1 MKHSFTIAVL
11 VMLMLHINNNATA
24 TPIPGVEYPISAS
37 GCYITEYSSSL
48 LTSAANYSQIVKT
61 NCASFKT
68 YRVHDALNG
77 SSFYIAE
84 CATCK
89 SGFYE
94 NGYGVSTTDGMKNGR
109 AVVTGPDW
117 KTYTYSPCGSIAFQA
132 SCSALKTCS
141 VQQIAMETTTIP
153 YCNAEKTVVFGN
165 SAWRS
170 CSDCQGGNAGTQR
183 QSVYAPSGGPCSNY
197 YYTVSINTCKT
208 PCSDSNCGSQT
219 TDWKCGEYA
228 NGTASD
234 AACWRTKY
242 YCLSD
247 GYTCTSSKENKCVS
261 GYYMSGS
268 TCATCPAG
276 SDGNAAQSPDAATS
290 INDCY
295 VTSGR
300 DPSGTYLFVNG
311 ASTYMCNYSE

>member
-1 MKHSFTIAVL
+1 MKHGFTIAVL
-11 VMLMLHINNNATA
+11 AMLVLHINNNATA
-24 TPIPGVEYPISAS
+24 TPIPGVDSLTSAD
-37 GCYITEYSSSL
+37 GCYIDEYSSSL
-48 LTSAANYSQIVKT
+48 LSSAVNYSQIVKT

-77 SSFYIAE
+77 NSFYIAE

-94 NGYGVSTTDGMKNGR
+94 NGYGVSTTDGLPNGR

-117 KTYTYSPCGSIAFQA
+117 KTYTYSACGGIAFQA
-132 SCSALKTCS
+132 SCSARTTCS
-141 VQQIAMETTTIP
+141 PKQITMETTTIS

-170 CSDCQGGNAGTQR
+170 CSDCQGGNAGTQV

-197 YYTVSINTCKT
+197 YYAVSINTCRP

-276 SDGNAAQSPDAATS
+276 SDGNAAQSIDAATS

-300 DPSGTYLFVNG
+300 DHSGTYLFVNG
-311 ASTYMCNYSE
+311 ASPYMCNYTE

>member
-11 VMLMLHINNNATA
+11 VMLMLHINKNATA
-24 TPIPGVEYPISAS
+24 TPIPGVDSLTSAN
-37 GCYITEYSSSL
+37 GCYIDEYSSSL
-48 LTSAANYSQIVKT
+48 LSSAANYSQIVKT

-94 NGYGVSTTDGMKNGR
+94 NGYGVSTTDGLPNGR

-117 KTYTYSPCGSIAFQA
+117 KTYTYSPCGGIAFQA
-132 SCSALKTCS
+132 SCSARTTCS
-141 VQQIAMETTTIP
+141 VQQIAMETTTIS

-170 CSDCQGGNAGTQR
+170 CSDCQGGNAGTQG

-197 YYTVSINTCKT
+197 YYTVSINTCRP

-247 GYTCTSSKENKCVS
+247 GYTCESLKENKCVS

-276 SDGNAAQSPDAATS
+276 SDGNAAQSIDAATS

-311 ASTYMCNYSE
+311 ASPYMCNYTE

>member
-1 MKHSFTIAVL
+1 MKHGFTIAVL
-11 VMLMLHINNNATA
+11 AMLVLHINKNATA
-24 TPIPGVEYPISAS
+24 TPIPGVHNPTSAG
-37 GCYITEYSSSL
+37 GCYIAEYSSSL
-48 LTSAANYSQIVKT
+48 LSSAVNYSQIVKT

-68 YRVHDALNG
+68 YRVHDVHSGN
-77 SSFYIAE
+77 SFYIAE

-94 NGYGVSTTDGMKNGR
+94 NGYGVSTTDGLPNGR
-109 AVVTGPDW
+109 VVVTGPDW
-117 KTYTYSPCGSIAFQA
+117 KTYTYSACGGIAFQA
-132 SCSALKTCS
+132 SCSARTTCS
-141 VQQIAMETTTIP
+141 PKQITMETTTIS

-170 CSDCQGGNAGTQR
+170 CSDCQGGNAGTQG

-276 SDGNAAQSPDAATS
+276 SDGNAAQSIDAATS

>member
-24 TPIPGVEYPISAS
+24 TPIPGVDSLTSAN
-37 GCYITEYSSSL
+37 GCYIAEYSSSL
-48 LTSAANYSQIVKT
+48 LTSAVNYSQIVKT

-84 CATCK
+84 CATCR

-94 NGYGVSTTDGMKNGR
+94 NGYAVSTTDGMKNGR

-170 CSDCQGGNAGTQR
+170 CSDCQGGNAGTQG

>member
-1 MKHSFTIAVL
+1 MLKKLDWVHPRMEELGMLLSDPAVVQDQEKWRALMREHSQLEPLDQAVRRYAEL
-11 VMLMLHINNNATA
+11 EGAQKQARALLDDPDMAEMAKEELAELENRLTA
-24 TPIPGVEYPISAS
+24 TRHEIQ
-37 GCYITEYSSSL
+37 L
-48 LTSAANYSQIVKT
+48 LLLPK
-61 NCASFKT
+61 
-68 YRVHDALNG
+68 D
-77 SSFYIAE
+77 
-84 CATCK
+84 
-89 SGFYE
+89 
-94 NGYGVSTTDGMKNGR
+94 
-109 AVVTGPDW
+109 P
-117 KTYTYSPCGSIAFQA
+117 
-132 SCSALKTCS
+132 
-141 VQQIAMETTTIP
+141 
-153 YCNAEKTVVFGN
+153 NAEKTVVFGN

-170 CSDCQGGNAGTQR
+170 CSDCQGGNAGTQG

-197 YYTVSINTCKT
+197 YYTVSINTCRP

-228 NGTASD
+228 NGTTSD

-276 SDGNAAQSPDAATS
+276 SDGNAAQSIDAATS

-300 DPSGTYLFVNG
+300 DHSGTYLFVNG
-311 ASTYMCNYSE
+311 ASPYMCNYTE

>member
-77 SSFYIAE
+77 SSFYVAE

-132 SCSALKTCS
+132 SCSARTTCS
-141 VQQIAMETTTIP
+141 VQQITMDTTTIP

-165 SAWRS
+165 TAWRS
-170 CSDCQGGNAGTQR
+170 CSDCQGGSAGKQG
-183 QSVYAPSGGPCSNY
+183 QSVWAASGGPCSNS

-208 PCSDSNCGSQT
+208 PCSDSNCGNKT
-219 TDWKCGEYA
+219 TDWTCGEYA

-311 ASTYMCNYSE
+311 ASPYMCNYSE

>member
-141 VQQIAMETTTIP
+141 VQQIAMETITIP

-170 CSDCQGGNAGTQR
+170 CSDCQGGNAGTQG
-183 QSVYAPSGGPCSNY
+183 QSVHAPSGGPCSNY

-311 ASTYMCNYSE
+311 ASPYMCNYSE

>member
-1 MKHSFTIAVL
+1 MKHGFTIAVL
-11 VMLMLHINNNATA
+11 AMLVLHINNNATA
-24 TPIPGVEYPISAS
+24 TPIPGVHNPTSAG
-37 GCYITEYSSSL
+37 GCYIAEYSSSL
-48 LTSAANYSQIVKT
+48 LSSAVNYSQIVKT

-68 YRVHDALNG
+68 YRVHDVHSGN
-77 SSFYIAE
+77 SFYIAE

-94 NGYGVSTTDGMKNGR
+94 NGYGVSTTDGLPNGR

-117 KTYTYSPCGSIAFQA
+117 KTYTYSACGGIAFQA
-132 SCSALKTCS
+132 SCSARTTCS
-141 VQQIAMETTTIP
+141 PKQITMETTTIS

-170 CSDCQGGNAGTQR
+170 CSDCQGGNAGTQG

-197 YYTVSINTCKT
+197 YYTVSINTCRP

-247 GYTCTSSKENKCVS
+247 GYTCTSNKENKCVS

-276 SDGNAAQSPDAATS
+276 SDGNAAQSIDAATS

-300 DPSGTYLFVNG
+300 GHSGTYLFVNG
-311 ASTYMCNYSE
+311 ASPYMCNYTE

>member
-11 VMLMLHINNNATA
+11 VMLVLHINNNATA
-24 TPIPGVEYPISAS
+24 TPIPGVDSLTSAD
-37 GCYITEYSSSL
+37 GCYISEYSSSL
-48 LTSAANYSQIVKT
+48 LSSAVNYSQIVKT

-170 CSDCQGGNAGTQR
+170 CSDCQGGNAGTQV
-183 QSVYAPSGGPCSNY
+183 QSVHAPSGGPCSNY
-197 YYTVSINTCKT
+197 YYTVSINTCT
-208 PCSDSNCGSQT
+208 PPCSDSNCGSQT

-276 SDGNAAQSPDAATS
+276 SDGNAAQSIDAATS

-311 ASTYMCNYSE
+311 ASPYMCNYTE

>member
-1 MKHSFTIAVL
+1 MKRSFTIAMLAIL
-11 VMLMLHINNNATA
+11 VLHINNNATA
-24 TPIPGVEYPISAS
+24 TPVPGVEYHASGS

-48 LTSAANYSQIVKT
+48 LTNAVNYSQIVKT

-68 YRVHDALNG
+68 YQVRPMSSSG
-77 SSFYIAE
+77 SFYIAE

-89 SGFYE
+89 SGYYE

-109 AVVTGPDW
+109 AVVVGPDW
-117 KTYTYSPCGSIAFQA
+117 KTYTYSACGSIAFQA
-132 SCSALKTCS
+132 SCSAKTTCS
-141 VQQIAMETTTIP
+141 VQRITMETTTIP
-153 YCNAEKTVVFGN
+153 YCNAEQTIVVGN

-170 CSDCQGGNAGTQR
+170 CTECSGGNIAKKGNTKT
-183 QSVYAPSGGPCSNY
+183 PSSPSPCTNQYQISPSA
-197 YYTVSINTCKT
+197 TTCLE
-208 PCSDSNCGSQT
+208 PCSDSNCGNKT
-219 TDWKCGEYA
+219 TDWTCGEYA

-242 YCLSD
+242 YCYDSVHCS
-247 GYTCTSSKENKCVS
+247 TTQENKCVS

-295 VTSGR
+295 VTGGR
-300 DPSGTYLFVNG
+300 DPSGTYLFVDG
-311 ASTYMCNYSE
+311 ASPYMCNYSE

>member
-1 MKHSFTIAVL
+1 
-11 VMLMLHINNNATA
+11 
-24 TPIPGVEYPISAS
+24 
-37 GCYITEYSSSL
+37 
-48 LTSAANYSQIVKT
+48 
-61 NCASFKT
+61 
-68 YRVHDALNG
+68 
-77 SSFYIAE
+77 
-84 CATCK
+84 
-89 SGFYE
+89 
-94 NGYGVSTTDGMKNGR
+94 MKNGR

-170 CSDCQGGNAGTQR
+170 CSDCQGGNAGTQV
-183 QSVYAPSGGPCSNY
+183 QSVHAPSGGPCSNY
-197 YYTVSINTCKT
+197 YYTVSINTCSST

-276 SDGNAAQSPDAATS
+276 SDGNAAQSIDAATS

-311 ASTYMCNYSE
+311 ASPYMCNYSE

>member
-24 TPIPGVEYPISAS
+24 TPIPGVDSLTSAN
-37 GCYITEYSSSL
+37 GCYISEYSSSL
-48 LTSAANYSQIVKT
+48 LSSAANYSQIVKT

-68 YRVHDALNG
+68 YRVHDQLNG

-84 CATCK
+84 CATCR

-94 NGYGVSTTDGMKNGR
+94 NGYGVSTTDGLPNGR

-132 SCSALKTCS
+132 SCSARTTCS
-141 VQQIAMETTTIP
+141 PKQITMETTTIP

-170 CSDCQGGNAGTQR
+170 CSDCQGGNAGTQV
-183 QSVYAPSGGPCSNY
+183 QSVHAPSGGPCSNY
-197 YYTVSINTCKT
+197 YYTVSINTCSP

-276 SDGNAAQSPDAATS
+276 SDGNAAQSIDAATS

-300 DPSGTYLFVNG
+300 DPSGTYVFVDG
-311 ASTYMCNYSE
+311 ASPYMCNYSE

>member
-24 TPIPGVEYPISAS
+24 TPIPGVDSLTSAN
-37 GCYITEYSSSL
+37 GCYIAEYSSSL
-48 LTSAANYSQIVKT
+48 LTSAVNYSQIVKT

-68 YRVHDALNG
+68 YRVHDQLNG

-84 CATCK
+84 CATCR

-94 NGYGVSTTDGMKNGR
+94 NGYGVSTTDGLPNGR

-117 KTYTYSPCGSIAFQA
+117 RTYTYSPCGSIAFQA

-170 CSDCQGGNAGTQR
+170 CSDCQGGNAGTQV
-183 QSVYAPSGGPCSNY
+183 QSVHAPSGGPCSNY
-197 YYTVSINTCKT
+197 YYTVSINTCSP

-276 SDGNAAQSPDAATS
+276 SDGNAAQSIDAATS

-311 ASTYMCNYSE
+311 ASPYMCNYSE